1 MQKETEGMGDDS
13 NEDEDVV
20 VAADKKYPAPH
31 TVVVG
36 DVWPRTKWTRTIYRG
51 FKTLLAQIQNDKW
64 TKDRS

>member
-1 MQKETEGMGDDS
+1 MTALIVSGEDIKDNKISHTSYPSIPPQFYVVQKETEGMGDDS

-36 DVWPRTKWTRTIYRG
+36 DV
-51 FKTLLAQIQNDKW
+51 
-64 TKDRS
+64 